1 MTKSTLHYFS
11 YGTNRDLDMMAAII
25 GRKNIVGEPGK
36 LIGYELC
43 IQKVEHIPGVSLATA
58 PTELSPREI
67 VTKVFDENFELYI
80 IKPNANAETYGTIW
94 QLNPEE
100 YELVREWELLEFGMQ
115 EDIRAMALDSKGSV
129 VNIVTH
135 GSLSTSTP
143 IDRCVAGDTYE
154 DYIVPKKDILQVA
167 ERVRSEYIERTKNKE
182 KTKSDS
188 F

>member
-1 MTKSTLHYFS
+1 MTKNMLYYFG
-11 YGTNRDLDMMAAII
+11 YGTNRDLDMMAAMI
-25 GRKNIVGEPGK
+25 GRKNIIGEPGR

-43 IQKVEHIPGVSLATA
+43 IQKVEHIPGEIIASA
-58 PTELSPREI
+58 PAPLSPREI
-67 VTKVFDENFELYI
+67 VTKAFDENFELYI

-94 QLNPEE
+94 QMTPEE

-115 EDIRAMALDSKGSV
+115 EDIKAMAMDSKG
-129 VNIVTH
+129 NIINVVTH
-135 GSLSTSTP
+135 GSLSTATP
-143 IDRCVAGDTYE
+143 IDRCIVGETYE

-167 ERVRSEYIERTKNKE
+167 ERVRLEYIKRMKNNE